1 MALTDVQLRK
11 LKPTGNE
18 YQVADGHGLVI
29 VVRAKGTM
37 HWRYEYRIDGNSMIT
52 QISQQKFNETQE
64 YIMIKYKN
72 QIFNCSFLCIIIYF
86 LARRDSSLFRLFIR

>member
-37 HWRYEYRIDGNSMIT
+37 HWRYEYRIDGKKKKLPLGTYPAIT
-52 QISQQKFNETQE
+52 LTEA
-64 YIMIKYKN
+64 M
-72 QIFNCSFLCIIIYF
+72 
-86 LARRDSSLFRLFIR
+86 